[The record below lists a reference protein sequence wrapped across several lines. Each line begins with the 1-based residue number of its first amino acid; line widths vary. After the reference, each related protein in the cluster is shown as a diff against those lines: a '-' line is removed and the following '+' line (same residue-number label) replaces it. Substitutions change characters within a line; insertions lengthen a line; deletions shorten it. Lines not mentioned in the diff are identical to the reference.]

1 MQIGQLNR
9 REFIALVG
17 GAAAWPLVAHAQ
29 QSAMPV
35 IGLLGTISPDRWASR
50 LHAFRQGL
58 SETGYVEGRNVGIEY
73 RWAEGQND
81 RLPALAAD
89 LVRRQVRVIATPE
102 STPAAFAA
110 KAATTTIPI
119 VFSVGVDPVA
129 VGLVASLNRPG
140 GNLTGVTNLNAEIL
154 PKRLELMHELV
165 PTATTIALLV
175 NPSNPLVAETESR
188 DAQTAARTLG
198 LQLHVLHASTDRDFD
213 TVFASLAQMRAVA
226 LVINTDVFF
235 NSRSEQLAA
244 LALRHTVPAI
254 FQYREFVA
262 SGGLMSYGTSATDV
276 FRQVGIYTSR
286 LLRGESPADLPV
298 QQVTKIELI
307 INLKTARTLGLT
319 VPLSL
324 LGRADEVIE

>member
-35 IGLLGTISPDRWASR
+35 IGFLGTISPDRWASR

-73 RWAEGQND
+73 RWAEGQID

-198 LQLHVLHASTDRDFD
+198 LQLMSC
-213 TVFASLAQMRAVA
+213 MRAPTA
-226 LVINTDVFF
+226 TSIPS
-235 NSRSEQLAA
+235 SRAWLKCGQL
-244 LALRHTVPAI
+244 R
-254 FQYREFVA
+254 
-262 SGGLMSYGTSATDV
+262 S
-276 FRQVGIYTSR
+276 
-286 LLRGESPADLPV
+286 
-298 QQVTKIELI
+298 
-307 INLKTARTLGLT
+307 
-319 VPLSL
+319 
-324 LGRADEVIE
+324 